1 VNGRCDIRIVGL
13 DTASIFAAI
22 DINTRKL
29 RHFVVVAE
37 ELHFSRAASRL
48 YLTQQALSH
57 EIKEIEAWAGAK
69 LLNRTTR
76 KVTLT
81 PAGEIFLAGAISML
95 ATLDATITDTA
106 RAVRGLSGTLRLGY
120 VPGGALELTSLIVDE
135 FRIRYP
141 DVDVTMR
148 EYPIGDPS
156 AGLASGASD
165 VALLRLP
172 VSTPD
177 IETEPL
183 FVDPVVAMV
192 SANHPHASRSS
203 VSVFDLIDDPI
214 TVADTAD
221 ESHRAF
227 WCLESARDETT
238 AARRVL
244 INSITEE
251 AQVVQAGVA
260 VAITSAAVTQYLPAP
275 GVRCLPIDDW
285 PGSVAAV
292 GWSRDEA
299 SPLVVRFVEVV
310 CAVRDREVA
319 VVRQIE
325 GRLAAH

>member
-1 VNGRCDIRIVGL
+1 MEGAGC
-13 DTASIFAAI
+13 APIFTRI

-37 ELHFSRAASRL
+37 ELHFSRAATSL
-48 YLTQQALSH
+48 YLTQQALSS
-57 EIKEIEAWAGAK
+57 EIKEIEAWVGAR

-81 PAGEIFLAGAISML
+81 PAGEIFLAGARAML

-106 RAVRGLSGTLRLGY
+106 RAVRGLSATLRLGY
-120 VPGGALELTSLIVDE
+120 IPGGALELTALIVDE
-135 FRIRYP
+135 FRNWYP

-148 EYPIGDPS
+148 EFPIGDPS

-177 IETEPL
+177 VETEPL

-192 SANHPHASRSS
+192 ATSHRHAARSS
-203 VSVFDLIDDPI
+203 VSVLDLIEDPI
-214 TVADTAD
+214 TVADTTD

-227 WCLESARDETT
+227 WCLDSVRDDTT
-238 AARRVL
+238 AARRVV
-244 INSITEE
+244 ITSVTEE
-251 AQVVQAGVA
+251 AQLVQAGVA
-260 VAITSAAVTQYLPAP
+260 VAITSAAVMQYLPAP
-275 GVRCLPIDDW
+275 GVRCLPIEDW

-292 GWSRDEA
+292 GWLRDDPN
-299 SPLVVRFVEVV
+299 PLVVRFVEVA
-310 CAVRDREVA
+310 CAVRDREVD
-319 VVRQIE
+319 VVREIE
-325 GRLAAH
+325 SRLAGR